1 MTMYS
6 RPHRALATRFGRIT
20 GTRSDTPLSD
30 EVIRHYAPSIFAD
43 EAHESRSDRYT
54 YIPTSVVLDKL
65 RQEGFFPFMVCQT
78 KTRKEDMREHT
89 KHMIRLRHANQI
101 TGEQA
106 NEIILIN
113 SHNGTSSYQMKAGM
127 YRFVCQNGLVMGED
141 IADLRVPHKGDVTD
155 FVIEG
160 AYEVLESFKRADEG
174 REAMQALTLN
184 SFEQHALATAALELR
199 YDTAT
204 APAPVTASQI
214 LEPRRYADNK
224 NDLWTS
230 FNRVQENL
238 IRGGQTGRNKQGK
251 RTKTR
256 AITGM
261 DQDVK
266 LNRALW
272 VLSNELRRQIAA

>member
-1 MTMYS
+1 
-6 RPHRALATRFGRIT
+6 
-20 GTRSDTPLSD
+20 
-30 EVIRHYAPSIFAD
+30 
-43 EAHESRSDRYT
+43 
-54 YIPTSVVLDKL
+54 
-65 RQEGFFPFMVCQT
+65 
-78 KTRKEDMREHT
+78 
-89 KHMIRLRHANQI
+89 
-101 TGEQA
+101 
-106 NEIILIN
+106 
-113 SHNGTSSYQMKAGM
+113 
-127 YRFVCQNGLVMGED
+127 
-141 IADLRVPHKGDVTD
+141 
-155 FVIEG
+155 
-160 AYEVLESFKRADEG
+160 
-174 REAMQALTLN
+174 MQALTLN

>member
-6 RPHRALATRFGRIT
+6 RPRRALATRFGRIS

-30 EVIRHYAPSIFAD
+30 EKIMHYAPSIFAD

-54 YIPTSVVLDKL
+54 YIPTSVVLNKL

-78 KTRKEDMREHT
+78 RTRKEDMREHT

-101 TGEQA
+101 NGEQA

-127 YRFVCQNGLVMGED
+127 YRFVCQNGLVVGED
-141 IADLRVPHKGDVTD
+141 IADIRVPHKGDVTD

-160 AYEVLESFKRADEG
+160 AYEVLESFARADEG
-174 REAMQALTLN
+174 RESMQALTLN
-184 SFEQHALATAALELR
+184 GFEQHALATAALELR
-199 YDTAT
+199 YDTQA
-204 APAPVTASQI
+204 APAPVTAAQI

-238 IRGGQTGRNKQGK
+238 IRGGQNGRNKQGK
-251 RTKTR
+251 RAKTR